1 MVMLYLA
8 ALLSLIVVGF
18 FLFLRWARDWGST
31 AREREARMPGDSY
44 LEDGARR
51 RVVMTRAITI
61 KAAPE
66 IVWPWLAQLGRGA
79 GWCSVDWLDN
89 GRKASARHIVSW
101 IPPAELGDATAIG
114 YLRHVER
121 GRSMAWWVKR
131 VRFAGATARLVVD
144 IHLQAMGEQSRLVIR
159 NSADATGVMA
169 GTALLIFR
177 FIDSIMAT
185 RQLQGIRNRVECFE
199 ARSENPEAPE
209 TGARDQYQLYEAIY
223 ASGER
228 AGARGEEHAAKWRQS
243 AVDDGV
249 IRSNPPM

>member
-1 MVMLYLA
+1 QSMVW
-8 ALLSLIVVGF
+8 
-18 FLFLRWARDWGST
+18 WAN
-31 AREREARMPGDSY
+31 E
-44 LEDGARR
+44 
-51 RVVMTRAITI
+51 
-61 KAAPE
+61 
-66 IVWPWLAQLGRGA
+66 
-79 GWCSVDWLDN
+79 
-89 GRKASARHIVSW
+89 
-101 IPPAELGDATAIG
+101 
-114 YLRHVER
+114 
-121 GRSMAWWVKR
+121 

-177 FIDSIMAT
+177 FIDSIMAI

-209 TGARDQYQLYEAIY
+209 TGAKDQYQLYEAIY

-243 AVDDGV
+243 ALDDGV